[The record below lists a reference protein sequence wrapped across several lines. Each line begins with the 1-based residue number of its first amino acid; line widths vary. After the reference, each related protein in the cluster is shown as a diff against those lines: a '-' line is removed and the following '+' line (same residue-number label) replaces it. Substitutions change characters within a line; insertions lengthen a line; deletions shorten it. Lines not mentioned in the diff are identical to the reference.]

1 MILREFVVI
10 ANSTVNKNYP
20 IHFIQMLSPTEF
32 AAMKVNLW
40 DFMISDVYP
49 AEASFKLESHTIGT
63 KSNEWYDGPTLL
75 SLKQKAKARGLWN
88 LWLSTELSEVMNM
101 GDGYRGA
108 GLSNVQYSE
117 LCEIAGTSN
126 HMELASHAMNCCS
139 PDTGNMET
147 IGRFGTKEQKDKW
160 LRPLLDG
167 SIRSAF
173 AMTEPAVASSDA
185 SNVEMTIERDESKSQ
200 YVING
205 RKWYITGA
213 GSLHCK
219 VMIVMGKTDVTAA
232 RHVQQSMVLI
242 DLHNT
247 SGVTLLRPMQVL
259 GDDDAP
265 KG

>member
-1 MILREFVVI
+1 
-10 ANSTVNKNYP
+10 
-20 IHFIQMLSPTEF
+20 
-32 AAMKVNLW
+32 
-40 DFMISDVYP
+40 
-49 AEASFKLESHTIGT
+49 
-63 KSNEWYDGPTLL
+63 
-75 SLKQKAKARGLWN
+75 
-88 LWLSTELSEVMNM
+88 M
-101 GDGYRGA
+101 G
-108 GLSNVQYSE
+108 
-117 LCEIAGTSN
+117 
-126 HMELASHAMNCCS
+126 
-139 PDTGNMET
+139 ET
-147 IGRFGTKEQKDKW
+147 IGRFGTNEQKEKW

-167 SIRSAF
+167 TIRSAF

-265 KG
+265 KGHMDILFENVRVPFTNLLGGEGRGFEIIQARLGPGRLHHCMRSIGIASRALDLLLERVSDPVRKTFGKELREHGTVLSDIARSRA